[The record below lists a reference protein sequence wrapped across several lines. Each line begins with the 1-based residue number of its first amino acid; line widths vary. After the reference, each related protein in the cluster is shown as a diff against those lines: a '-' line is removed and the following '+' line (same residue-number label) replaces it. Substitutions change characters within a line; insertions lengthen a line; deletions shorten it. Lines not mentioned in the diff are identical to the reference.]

1 MHSAL
6 PLAHCMST
14 VNGLLI
20 LRQAIAGD
28 VVISHSPQNP
38 RHVVCK
44 RVLGLAGDT
53 VQVARTSQHGPTSVQ
68 VLPALTAWRLAPL
81 ACPTLVASASNL
93 PRVFT
98 SSACVISLRLQ
109 ISLRLRDIS

>member
-1 MHSAL
+1 
-6 PLAHCMST
+6 MST

-68 VLPALTAWRLAPL
+68 VLPALTAWRLAPCSMPYPCRQRIQL
-81 ACPTLVASASNL
+81 AKGLYELC
-93 PRVFT
+93 
-98 SSACVISLRLQ
+98 
-109 ISLRLRDIS
+109 LRDIS